1 MGLVEPQPDLERSAG
16 MDVSRE
22 RAHRA
27 WRSAERIKLLS
38 DKLVS
43 LGPFGLGLDGVL
55 AWVPGANLLYSVG
68 AGGLLIYEAVGAGAK
83 ATTVA
88 RMAVY
93 LIADSATSE
102 LPIIGWAIDT
112 LFPGH
117 LMAAR
122 ALQKD
127 IEARHG
133 PAELAADWRVW
144 PRPTVRETPTSG
156 KARS

>member
-1 MGLVEPQPDLERSAG
+1 MNVT
-16 MDVSRE
+16 RE

-27 WRSAERIKLLS
+27 WRSAERIKRLS
-38 DKLVS
+38 DRLIGV
-43 LGPFGLGLDGVL
+43 GPVGLGLDGVL

-68 AGGLLIYEAVGAGAK
+68 AGGLLVYEAVGAGASA
-83 ATTVA
+83 ATLA

-93 LIADSATSE
+93 LVADSATSQV
-102 LPIIGWAIDT
+102 PILGWAIDT

-117 LMAAR
+117 LMAAK

-133 PAELAADWRVW
+133 PAEAPAGWR
-144 PRPTVRETPTSG
+144 RPARTRPATVR
-156 KARS
+156 